1 MRAVVEQ
8 VAGALERA
16 NVGRMFPHFG
26 DMSDVPLR
34 RRSIDAAVG
43 AVVGSVAHQ
52 MGDAGGARAVWSL
65 VAGDHGWLLDSR
77 HEGHTR
83 ELAGLFFGSSRTV
96 IERRLVHHTG
106 LDHVTTA
113 AFLST
118 VLAVYLEHLRR
129 TVVEHRLDVA
139 GLRALVADHRDEAA
153 RSVPL
158 TDLFT
163 TVARP
168 ADDIHDGL
176 RRIRAAI
183 G

>member
-16 NVGRMFPHFG
+16 NVGRMFPHFE

-52 MGDAGGARAVWSL
+52 MGDADGARAVWSL
-65 VAGDHGWLLDSR
+65 IAGDDGWLLDSR

-83 ELAGLFFGSSRTV
+83 EVASLFFGSSRSV

-106 LDHVTTA
+106 LDHITTA
-113 AFLST
+113 TFLST

-129 TVVEHRLDVA
+129 TVVVHRLDVA
-139 GLRALVADHRDEAA
+139 GLRSLVTDHRDEVA

-158 TDLFT
+158 TELFT
-163 TVARP
+163 NVARP
-168 ADDIHDGL
+168 GDGIYDRL
-176 RRIRAAI
+176 RRIRVTI